1 MNIRTFLNYIDGYY
15 KINREERNLTAILYH
30 LLLLD
35 DNLKLFLQKI
45 NNDFPINDSEMGIY
59 FEYSYLR
66 DLWNNIR
73 NDNDTRMKLILEF
86 LKPVNSDALS
96 NMDVVDFNKYFGAKS
111 ESYIESPGNWSIRNY
126 DKTIIENDEF
136 LKVCKFKW
144 CFNIKP
150 DIVIHT
156 SNDSAFCIEAKFESK
171 EGQYP
176 SGIDKQIFRRRMLHS
191 IGQLSIQKKLMEE
204 LLGLQTDFIF
214 LVQKKS
220 ESNTHKTFTW
230 QEVFQTLDSSNA
242 PFFILEW
249 LKKWN

>member
-35 DNLKLFLQKI
+35 DNLKLFLKKI
-45 NNDFPINDSEMGIY
+45 NNNIPINDSEIGIY
-59 FEYSYLR
+59 FEYSFLR
-66 DLWNNIR
+66 DLWNNIQ
-73 NDNDTRMKLILEF
+73 NDNDTKRKLILEF

-96 NMDVVDFNKYFGAKS
+96 NMDIVDFNKYFGAKS

-136 LKVCKFKW
+136 LEVCKFKW

-156 SNDSAFCIEAKFESK
+156 SNDSAVCIEAKFESK

-176 SGIDKQIFRRRMLHS
+176 SGIDKQIFRRRMLPS

-220 ESNTHKTFTW
+220 ESNTHKTFTGRKY
-230 QEVFQTLDSSNA
+230 FK
-242 PFFILEW
+242 P
-249 LKKWN
+249 